1 MSMTDP
7 IADLFTRIRNA
18 GSAHRRKVDIPHSNM
33 KEGIVDLL
41 MREGFLEDKQVT
53 EVEGRKRLRA
63 YLRLDQDGASVIG
76 RIERVSRPG
85 RRVYRKAKDISPVL
99 RGMGIGIYSTSQ
111 GVFSDGQCREKQVGG
126 EYLGKVW

>member
-18 GSAHRRKVDIPHSNM
+18 GSARRRKVDIPHSNM
-33 KEGIVDLL
+33 KESIVDLL

-53 EVEGRKRLRA
+53 EVGGRKRLRA
-63 YLRLDQDGASVIG
+63 YLKLDEDGQTVIG

-85 RRVYRKAKDISPVL
+85 RRVYRKARDIPPVL
-99 RGMGIGIYSTSQ
+99 RGMGIGIYSTSF
-111 GVFSDGQCREKQVGG
+111 GIFSDGQCREKQVGG

>member
-18 GSAHRRKVDIPHSNM
+18 GTARRSKVDIPHSVM
-33 KEGIVDLL
+33 KESIVDLL
-41 MREGFLEDKQVT
+41 VREGFLADKQVT
-53 EVEGRKRLRA
+53 DLDGRKRLRA
-63 YLRLDQDGASVIG
+63 YLKLDPDGATVIG

-85 RRVYRKAKDISPVL
+85 RRIYSKARDIRPVL
-99 RGMGIGIYSTSQ
+99 RGMGIGIFSTSH

>member
-1 MSMTDP
+1 MTDP

-18 GSAHRRKVDIPHSNM
+18 GSARRKRTDIPHSIL
-33 KEGIVDLL
+33 KEGVVDLL
-41 MREGFLEDKQVT
+41 VREGFLADKQVT
-53 EVEGRKRLRA
+53 DVGGRKRLRA
-63 YLRLDQDGASVIG
+63 YLKLDQDGATVIG

-85 RRVYRKAKDISPVL
+85 RRVYKKAREIPRVL
-99 RGMGIGIYSTSQ
+99 RGMGIGIYSTSH

>member
-18 GSAHRRKVDIPHSNM
+18 GTARRKKVDIPHSIM
-33 KEGIVDLL
+33 KESIVDLL
-41 MREGFLEDKQVT
+41 VREGFLADKQVT
-53 EVEGRKRLRA
+53 EVGGRKRLRA
-63 YLRLDQDGASVIG
+63 YLKLDPDGTTVVG

-85 RRVYRKAKDISPVL
+85 RRIYKKARDIPRVL
-99 RGMGIGIYSTSQ
+99 RGMGIGVYSTSH
-111 GVFSDGQCREKQVGG
+111 GVFSDTQCREKQVGG